1 MKWVSWPK
9 NSRFRF
15 FEGILI
21 ITMSDASVI
30 NVMMII
36 FEYSSISAV
45 QAVKA
50 VALTNAD
57 MMTSNLGANI
67 CYRNAGVGEG
77 SVLDHGGCT

>member
-1 MKWVSWPK
+1 
-9 NSRFRF
+9 
-15 FEGILI
+15 
-21 ITMSDASVI
+21 MSGASAI
-30 NVMMII
+30 NVVMMI

-45 QAVKA
+45 QALMA

-57 MMTSNLGANI
+57 MMTSNLGANM